1 LQIVWEAGVL
11 SKQKYSKS
19 FEIALSAISCAVA
32 VICLLLGFFSDVLLA
47 SGYLFGVIALMLP
60 LSKQFYKGDVLAYI
74 GTVILALILGAVVRF
89 WDIVPFIMFFGLHPL
104 INSLQIKFK
113 INRWLAYAIKAIW
126 FDFTLWVAYI
136 LVFNGIVGGAQ
147 AELEIFQFINRYI
160 LYFIFIG
167 GSIFFLAYDYL
178 IFKCQVV
185 VNMLVYRIRK

>member
-1 LQIVWEAGVL
+1 MQIVWEAGVL